1 MFGSLNPFH
10 SLFVV
15 SRLSKPISKK
25 KNPQKEK
32 QNEILIAREFSETLT
47 LGSASISISF
57 SHIIFVKAI
66 SADVREKRFLE
77 QSTNLMIPHI
87 HGSKISCVFVCCFG
101 KSVYAEVDPNPI
113 PDNITN
119 WQQHSDTC
127 TAFGF
132 RCCEKKRRLPTAY
145 LKRIIRKNEQKVTC
159 LEIAQKYEAK
169 TTTKEKKMWHTH
181 THGN

>member
-1 MFGSLNPFH
+1 MTVRNRRLLLYMYEWNEFSKISDWNDWALFPHLVRISMFQIFYIYQIAKDEAIEKEEMFGSLNPFH

-25 KNPQKEK
+25 KKQNPQKEK

-77 QSTNLMIPHI
+77 QSKNLMIPHI

-119 WQQHSDTC
+119 WQ
-127 TAFGF
+127 
-132 RCCEKKRRLPTAY
+132 
-145 LKRIIRKNEQKVTC
+145 
-159 LEIAQKYEAK
+159 
-169 TTTKEKKMWHTH
+169 
-181 THGN
+181 